1 MSKREIHEQKRDLDE
16 QIKAQESLADT
27 TDMEGN
33 LHDPDGEA
41 AGGDELFDPEETEE
55 FEAYSAEEDFEE
67 YADEVY
73 DEEEVDSY
81 EDEEIAYMNLD
92 EDEETPVKSKVPK
105 KKKNGKKRR
114 KKVAAKKNSG
124 TKTGLIIAG
133 IVVGVLAVLYVGV
146 SVFFMSHFYINTEI
160 NGHNFSAK
168 TVKDVEDYMKS
179 QVKGY
184 ELTIREKENQ
194 SDTIKGEDISL
205 AYVENDDIKNAIKK
219 QNAFLWP
226 SAFFVKSSTQVTIE
240 VSYDKEALEEQ
251 INNLQSVKAEQIPP
265 TNASPK
271 YDGTQYVVEP
281 EVTGTAV
288 EMDILHEKIAQYIRE
303 FKSELNMEEEGCYA
317 LPKFTA
323 ESKEVQAACDSMNQ
337 YIKASITYPM
347 DENVVVDKELIST
360 WLTVDESMNVVF
372 NENGVREWMA
382 AFGDQYDTM
391 GATRTITTP
400 WGKTAEVSGGDYGW
414 SIDEETESA
423 ALINSIKNGE
433 VITREPAYYIGGTA
447 ASHGPQD
454 WGTTYA
460 EVDLSAQH
468 MWYVQDGAVAL
479 ETDVVTGEPIPE
491 KETPTGVYALKETT
505 MHEVLVG
512 NIVPETGEP
521 EYRTPVDYWMRITW
535 SGVGFHDATWQS
547 TFGGT
552 LNQIPGVGSHGCI
565 NMPYD
570 QAAALYNMISTGT
583 PVIIHY

>member
-1 MSKREIHEQKRDLDE
+1 MSKREIHEQEHNPDE
-16 QIKAQESLADT
+16 QVNVQESPADT
-27 TDMEGN
+27 PEKEEN
-33 LHDPDGEA
+33 LPDPEAEADGE
-41 AGGDELFDPEETEE
+41 DEAFDVDGSYED
-55 FEAYSAEEDFEE
+55 EAFDED
-67 YADEVY
+67 DVY
-73 DEEEVDSY
+73 DEETDSY
-81 EDEEIAYMNLD
+81 DEDDTLYMSLDEE
-92 EDEETPVKSKVPK
+92 EKPQVKTKAPK
-105 KKKNGKKRR
+105 KKKGRKKRR
-114 KKVAAKKNSG
+114 KRAAVAKRKTDKK
-124 TKTGLIIAG
+124 KGLIIAG
-133 IVVGVLAVLYVGV
+133 VTVGVLAAVYVGI

-168 TVKDVEDYMKS
+168 SVKDVEEYMKD

-184 ELTIREKENQ
+184 TLTVLEKEDK

-205 AYVENDDIKNAIKK
+205 AYVENDDVKNAIKK

-251 INNLQSVKAEQIPP
+251 INNLQSVKVEQIPP
-265 TNASPK
+265 TNAYPK
-271 YDGTQYVVEP
+271 FDGTQYVVEP

-288 EMDILHEKIAQYIRE
+288 DMDMLHEKIAQYIRE

-347 DENVVVDKELIST
+347 DENVVVDKNLIST

-382 AFGDQYDTM
+382 SFGDQYDTM
-391 GATRTITTP
+391 GAARTITTP

-433 VITREPAYYIGGTA
+433 VVTREPAYYIGGTA

-468 MWYVQDGAVAL
+468 MWYIQDGAVVL
-479 ETDVVTGEPIPE
+479 ETDVVTGEPIPA

-512 NIVPETGEP
+512 EIVPETGEP